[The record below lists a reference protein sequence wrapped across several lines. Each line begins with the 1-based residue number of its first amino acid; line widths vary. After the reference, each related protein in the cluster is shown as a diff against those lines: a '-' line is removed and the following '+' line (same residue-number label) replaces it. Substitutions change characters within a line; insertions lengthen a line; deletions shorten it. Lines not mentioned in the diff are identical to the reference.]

1 MPVVEAYTR
10 CMARSEDPHSGYGCT
25 MLPGDL
31 RRVSHPHDERPVE
44 RKGRLRRLAGKLAIA
59 RAAS

>member
-1 MPVVEAYTR
+1 VAKT
-10 CMARSEDPHSGYGCT
+10 EDPHSGFGCI

-44 RKGRLRRLAGKLAIA
+44 RKRRLRRLAGKLAVA
-59 RAAS
+59 LRG